1 MGVFRSGVAVSSE
14 SNRMDN
20 QITYSAANQ
29 CSRHPKITTC
39 AVLDWITGS
48 TQYNPSEQQLHPIN
62 FEISYPLG
70 HLPDGSDM
78 MQNLLMLWWL
88 LLVMMKMQLL
98 PLIPMPWLMLRC
110 GQVCVQSY
118 NSRGRRSQIVSVSAY
133 NSMVWVL
140 SEIKSNVLQWHRSVG
155 MFVHS

>member
-1 MGVFRSGVAVSSE
+1 MYV
-14 SNRMDN
+14 
-20 QITYSAANQ
+20 
-29 CSRHPKITTC
+29 
-39 AVLDWITGS
+39 
-48 TQYNPSEQQLHPIN
+48 YNPSEWLSHPIN
-62 FEISYPLG
+62 VEISYPLG

-118 NSRGRRSQIVSVSAY
+118 NSRCRRSQIVSVSAY

-155 MFVHS
+155 MFVHSWAMLLYLYFSRRWHLVQMIWLTELDFLSTFFLYLDDLTEK